1 MTWIYTNLYKAPIL
15 VDLIEIK
22 IKLNRFP
29 LITIHL
35 TQLGLFYAKLLSEPT
50 LTYCQLDN

>member
-1 MTWIYTNLYKAPIL
+1 MTSIYTDLYKAPIL
-15 VDLIEIK
+15 VHLIEIK